1 MAQDAKSQTE
11 SNKTQSSSSSIILT
25 ICSCICS
32 IIYCI
37 LPLWFFYYLGTKNAL
52 SKCNI

>member
-11 SNKTQSSSSSIILT
+11 SNKTQSSSSIILT
-25 ICSCICS
+25 ICSCMCY

-37 LPLWFFYYLGTKNAL
+37 LPL
-52 SKCNI
+52 